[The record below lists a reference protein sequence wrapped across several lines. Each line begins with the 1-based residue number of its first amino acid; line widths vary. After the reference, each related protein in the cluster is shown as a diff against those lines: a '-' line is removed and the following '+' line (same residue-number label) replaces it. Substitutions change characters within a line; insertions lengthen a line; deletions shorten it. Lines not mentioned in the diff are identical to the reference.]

1 MEGVREEGGLF
12 FPARY
17 FRSYLFGGQTTSYEH
32 TNYVANNRKLSS
44 QPETGSGNTGAG
56 VRNKLD
62 GSSAG
67 TAVSSSSVAVAHRTD
82 VVQRKGGRAETNY

>member
-1 MEGVREEGGLF
+1 M
-12 FPARY
+12 
-17 FRSYLFGGQTTSYEH
+17 
-32 TNYVANNRKLSS
+32 ANNRKLSS

-67 TAVSSSSVAVAHRTD
+67 AIAVSSSPSSVAVAHRTD
-82 VVQRKGGRAETNY
+82 VVQRKGGREGRAETNY